1 MGEFPEMREW
11 LLKRR
16 EELQHRLDSIKR
28 DLATELDSDF
38 AEQAVEQEN
47 RDVLQQ
53 LGSEAEQEITK
64 INRALIR
71 MDEGE
76 YGYCADCGETI
87 NPERLNAR
95 PYSTRCLPCAQ
106 AAESGQPR

>member
-1 MGEFPEMREW
+1 MSEFQEMRDYM
-11 LLKRR
+11 LTRR
-16 EELQHRLDSIKR
+16 EELEKRLDAIKR
-28 DLATELDSDF
+28 DLSTELDSDF

-53 LGSEAEQEITK
+53 LGSEAEQEIAK

-76 YGYCADCGETI
+76 YGYCADCAQAI
-87 NPERLNAR
+87 NPQRLKAR
-95 PYSTRCLPCAQ
+95 PYSTRCLSCAE
-106 AAESGQPR
+106 AAESRQPR